1 MPSRQQ
7 KRRQTAHQAAL
18 ADSSPALILPLLER
32 RSAILAILLVVI
44 ASARIA
50 ATYTVFNHT
59 TDEPAHIA
67 NGMQWLDKHV
77 YLYEPQHP
85 PLARVAAALG
95 PYLLGIRSQ
104 GTPGTGLGPESLEG
118 ARILYRDHH
127 YDLTLAMAR
136 LGILPFFWVACLV
149 VYAWGKRSH
158 GAAVAVI
165 ALFFFSFLPPIL
177 AHAGLATTD
186 MALTAFL
193 GAAFVTGLRWAGSP
207 TWKRG
212 WLFGACTGLAAVSK
226 FSSLVFFPAA
236 AALVLAGYLFFERP
250 TLPALARSVKER
262 LPSFGLAVATGALII
277 AAMYRF
283 SLSVLFAG
291 IRAVEAHNAEGHIA
305 YLLGRRSTS
314 GFWYFYP
321 VVLAVKTP
329 LALLGLL
336 GLALWWTFRDSG
348 RVRRDW
354 PVLAFVAGILLVAL
368 FSRINIGVRH
378 VLPVYFGFS
387 LLAAGAVPE
396 LLERARTGRWIRAA
410 LAALLLWFAGS
421 SLWCHPDYLAY
432 TNELAGSAPEK
443 VLADSD
449 LDWGQDMKRLAAR
462 LREVGATQVT
472 FDPIVLADFE
482 GEMGF
487 PQMAPANAAAPAPG
501 WNAVSLSY
509 WKVRRLGLLDT
520 HPEMVLWPDRVPPG
534 ERVGEGTML
543 WYFPPRTGQPK

>member
-1 MPSRQQ
+1 VPSRQQ
-7 KRRQTAHQAAL
+7 KRRQTAQQAAH
-18 ADSSPALILPLLER
+18 AERSRAFILPLLER
-32 RSAILAILLVVI
+32 RSGILAVLLVLI
-44 ASARIA
+44 ASVRIA
-50 ATYTVFNHT
+50 STYTVFNHT

-67 NGMQWLDKHV
+67 SGMQWLDKHV

-104 GTPGTGLGPESLEG
+104 GTAGTGLGPESLEG

-149 VYAWGKRSH
+149 VYAWGKRSY
-158 GAAVAVI
+158 GGAVAII

-186 MALTAFL
+186 MAVTAFL
-193 GAAFVTGLRWAGSP
+193 GAAFVAGLRWAEIP

-212 WLFGACTGLAAVSK
+212 LLFGACTGLAAISK

-236 AALVLAGYLFFERP
+236 AALALAGYLFFERP
-250 TLPALARSVKER
+250 ALSSLARSAKER

-277 AAMYRF
+277 GAMYRF
-283 SLSVLFAG
+283 SLSAFFAG
-291 IRAVEAHNAEGHIA
+291 IRAVEAHNAEGHFA

-329 LALLGLL
+329 LALLVLL
-336 GLALWWTFRDSG
+336 GMALWGTCRDSG
-348 RVRRDW
+348 RLRRDW
-354 PVLAFVAGILLVAL
+354 PVLAFIAGILLVAL

-378 VLPVYFGFS
+378 ILPVYFGFS

-396 LLERARTGRWIRAA
+396 LLERARTRRWIRAA
-410 LAALLLWFAGS
+410 LAVLLLWFTGS

-432 TNELAGSAPEK
+432 TNALAGSAPEK

-449 LDWGQDMKRLAAR
+449 LDWGQDMKRLAGR
-462 LREVGATQVT
+462 LRDEGVRQVT

-482 GEMGF
+482 GELGF
-487 PQMAPANAAAPAPG
+487 PKMARANAAAPSPG
-501 WNAVSLSY
+501 WNAVSISY

-520 HPEMVLWPDRVPPG
+520 HPEAVLWPDRVEDG
-534 ERVGEGTML
+534 ERVGKGVIL
-543 WYFPPRTGQPK
+543 WYFPPRTGQQK

>member
-1 MPSRQQ
+1 
-7 KRRQTAHQAAL
+7 
-18 ADSSPALILPLLER
+18 
-32 RSAILAILLVVI
+32 
-44 ASARIA
+44 
-50 ATYTVFNHT
+50 
-59 TDEPAHIA
+59 
-67 NGMQWLDKHV
+67 
-77 YLYEPQHP
+77 
-85 PLARVAAALG
+85 
-95 PYLLGIRSQ
+95 
-104 GTPGTGLGPESLEG
+104 
-118 ARILYRDHH
+118 
-127 YDLTLAMAR
+127 
-136 LGILPFFWVACLV
+136 
-149 VYAWGKRSH
+149 
-158 GAAVAVI
+158 
-165 ALFFFSFLPPIL
+165 
-177 AHAGLATTD
+177 
-186 MALTAFL
+186 
-193 GAAFVTGLRWAGSP
+193 
-207 TWKRG
+207 
-212 WLFGACTGLAAVSK
+212 
-226 FSSLVFFPAA
+226 
-236 AALVLAGYLFFERP
+236 
-250 TLPALARSVKER
+250 VKER